1 MLTHRQHAEADMISS
16 ESQGAAPRDPLCS
29 HFTAMAR
36 NNAWSNLRL
45 YRACLSLS
53 DEAFAAHRVSFFPS
67 LQLTLNHILLVD
79 RYYFDALVG
88 GGLGLTIFDDELPYP
103 RAEPLWEAQAAS
115 DHALLSF
122 CESLTPGDLQR
133 EVAIDRGPSVGV
145 HRESVGKVLPHLF
158 VHQIHHRGQVH
169 AMLSGTAIAPPQ
181 LDEFFLDG
189 DAPLRAPEMRELQ
202 RMREANRGGPL

>member
-1 MLTHRQHAEADMISS
+1 MVRSDSR
-16 ESQGAAPRDPLCS
+16 GAAPRDALS
-29 HFTAMAR
+29 EHFSDMAR

-79 RYYFDALVG
+79 RYYFDALIDG
-88 GGLGLTIFDDELPYP
+88 GQGLTIFDDEVPYP
-103 RAEPLWEAQAAS
+103 RAAQLWQAQAAS

-122 CESLTPGDLQR
+122 CESLTADDLQR
-133 EVAIDRGPSVGV
+133 EVQIDRGPSIGV
-145 HRESVGKVLPHLF
+145 QRERIGNVLPHVF

-181 LDEFFLDG
+181 LDEFFLDA
-189 DAPLRAPEMRELQ
+189 DAPLRASEMRELE
-202 RMREANRGGPL
+202 RMREGRAERNRPL